1 MNKDFNC
8 INDEKERK
16 IIELLTPKHLH
27 HTMKL
32 KKADQRNKKLI
43 WLIQASAIAATI
55 AILLIMGFNPLRPN
69 TAYASPMSSKEI
81 ITHAIK
87 AIREVSTI
95 SLEFDTRV
103 NSASPDY
110 VECSSTGQPAKCKY
124 RCIQNEENIIQ
135 RVDIDFDSIKVC
147 NIFVNDS
154 VYMWKNKELL
164 YKGIKK
170 SPTGLKGLIKMENVL
185 EKFSDYKDIKI
196 ENNEHS
202 TTLRHET
209 SIEGG
214 TLIIEGHFDNAT
226 GLLNSCRNLF
236 LYNGIKFPIV
246 ESTKMEYNIPIK
258 EEELLIP

>member
-8 INDEKERK
+8 INDKKERK

-43 WLIQASAIAATI
+43 WLIQASAIAAAI

-69 TAYASPMSSKEI
+69 VANASPMSSKDI

-95 SLEFDTRV
+95 CLEFDARV

-110 VECSSTGQPAKCKY
+110 VECSSTGEPAKCKY
-124 RCIQNEENIIQ
+124 RCIQSEGNIIQ

-154 VYMWKNKELL
+154 DYMWKNKELL

-185 EKFSDYKDIKI
+185 EKFSDYTDIKI
-196 ENNEHS
+196 ENNEHNS
-202 TTLRHET
+202 TLRHET

-236 LYNGIKFPIV
+236 LYNGVSYPIV
-246 ESTKMEYNIPIK
+246 ESTKMEYNTPISAG
-258 EEELLIP
+258 ELLIP